1 MLLNTRRSNSTNIY
15 PLLFLFVF
23 AGLSCR
29 KNDTCTDCS
38 ANSITKFMLLKAD
51 NSNLP
56 QDINFTID
64 EQNATITGSLLTWI
78 PSDDPGNLI
87 PYFETTGKTV
97 KVGGVEQAIHIT
109 KNNFKQKL
117 TWSVIS
123 KNGDER
129 KYTVN
134 FICPQVN
141 ASLPVIKIDAD
152 APIDSKEKY
161 VKADLK
167 MFGNGI
173 EDGLWDS
180 HASGKK
186 VEIRLRGNSTAW
198 LPKKPYRVKFPDKFS
213 PLGLNHAKE
222 KSWVLLANDADKT
235 LIRNAVAFQASRI
248 MNDDASKPRFTPA
261 ALFVDVYV
269 SGNYEGNY
277 MLTDQVEVAT
287 GRINVE
293 SLKASDGADA
303 AKISGGY
310 HLEIDGFGASEPL
323 HFNTLNK
330 NLTVVMKYPKDD
342 DFAPSQFNYIKDYF
356 GNKAEEAL
364 FASNFTDPRSG
375 WRSYFDSKTWTDY
388 YIINELTGNPDA
400 WWSTNVYKH
409 RNDPLLYFGPVWDF
423 DIAFNNDLRLG
434 DATRKLMATD
444 AHNPRQWI
452 QQFMLDPG
460 FKADVKARWNAKKT
474 ELKALT
480 TYIDQLAAKIDLS
493 QKANFLRWNINTQ
506 SLGHAGTPPVSYTAG
521 ITQLKTYLNNR
532 YNFLEEVFSA
542 W

>member
-1 MLLNTRRSNSTNIY
+1 
-15 PLLFLFVF
+15 
-23 AGLSCR
+23 
-29 KNDTCTDCS
+29 
-38 ANSITKFMLLKAD
+38 MLLKAD

-56 QDINFTID
+56 QDISFTID
-64 EQNATITGSLLTWI
+64 EQNGKITGSLLTWI

-87 PYFETTGKTV
+87 PHFETNGKTV
-97 KVGGVEQAIHIT
+97 KVGSVEQITHVT
-109 KNNFKQKL
+109 KNNFTQSL
-117 TWSVIS
+117 TWAVIS

-129 KYTVN
+129 KYAVSL
-134 FICPQVN
+134 ICPQVN

-152 APIDSKEKY
+152 APINSKETY

-173 EDGLWDS
+173 EEGLWDS
-180 HASGKK
+180 YTSGKK

-198 LPKKPYRVKFPDKFS
+198 LPKKPYRIKFPDKFS

-248 MNDDASKPRFTPA
+248 MDDNVTKLRFTPA
-261 ALFVDVYV
+261 VLFTDVYV
-269 SGNYEGNY
+269 NGNYEGNY
-277 MLTDQVEVAT
+277 MLTDQVEVAP

-310 HLEIDGFGASEPL
+310 HLEVDGFGNSEPL
-323 HFNTLNK
+323 HFNTPNK

-342 DFAPSQFNYIKDYF
+342 DYAQAQFDYINDYF
-356 GNKAEEAL
+356 GNKAEGSL
-364 FASNFTDPRSG
+364 FAANFTDPALG
-375 WRSYFDSKTWTDY
+375 WRSYFDSKTWVDY
-388 YIINELTGNPDA
+388 YIINEFTGNPDA

-423 DIAFNNDLRLG
+423 DIAFNNDSRLG
-434 DATRKLMATD
+434 NATRKLMATD

-452 QQFMLDPG
+452 QQFMSDPG
-460 FKADVKARWNAKKT
+460 FKAAVKARWNAKKA
-474 ELKALT
+474 ELKTLT
-480 TYIDQLAAKIDLS
+480 NYIDQLAAKIDFS

-506 SLGHAGTPPVSYTAG
+506 SLGHAGPPPANYTSG
-521 ITQLKTYLNNR
+521 IAQLKNYLDSR
-532 YNFLEEVFSA
+532 YNFLEEVFST